1 MKSAQAYL
9 EEFLGDPDKVAEKLR
24 ALTTKC
30 HSAKEVGDLMRKLVS
45 DEGVAEKQLAHK
57 EVYQAFTDAAK
68 LRSQGD
74 TTGKAFREALKSW
87 KAEQAE
93 KAAKVAAAEEAEKA
107 SKVAAA
113 ETFEGFHLGLVAI
126 APGNKEEVAER
137 AELDKKY
144 GRIKEFMIIENPTL
158 RELLRKEMIRKNIR
172 ITDKSHDLCDPL
184 LAISSSKRRF
194 LPRRRAWAA

>member
-45 DEGVAEKQLAHK
+45 DEGVAEKRLAHK

-107 SKVAAA
+107 AA
-113 ETFEGFHLGLVAI
+113 ETFERFHLGVVAI
-126 APGNKEEVAER
+126 APGNKEEIAER

>member
-45 DEGVAEKQLAHK
+45 DEGVAEKRLAHK

-107 SKVAAA
+107 AA
-113 ETFEGFHLGLVAI
+113 ETFERFHLGVVAI
-126 APGNKEEVAER
+126 APGNKEEIAER

-144 GRIKEFMIIENPTL
+144 GRIKEFMLIENPTL

>member
-93 KAAKVAAAEEAEKA
+93 KAAKVAAAETAVESNK
-107 SKVAAA
+107 KPHFML
-113 ETFEGFHLGLVAI
+113 TAI
-126 APGNKEEVAER
+126 APENKEEIAER

-144 GRIKEFMIIENPTL
+144 GRIIDYKIIDDPML